1 MVEHLVAHDVDM
13 RFLFHPLSN
22 AKLILMIN
30 KSLETGSEKVNFN
43 IANWSDSS
51 SWFLDTWMKKINI
64 GCIGDVNGLLIYK
77 SRLSWGIWCVVVSVR
92 FQNYRISLT
101 CIIEKK
107 MKNMSKQ

>member
-22 AKLILMIN
+22 AKLFLMIN
-30 KSLETGSEKVNFN
+30 KSLETGSEKVNLN
-43 IANWSDSS
+43 IANWSDRL
-51 SWFLDTWMKKINI
+51 FMIPRNMDEKKINI
-64 GCIGDVNGLLIYK
+64 GGIGDVNGLLIYK

-92 FQNYRISLT
+92 FQNYRISLK

-107 MKNMSKQ
+107 NEKYV